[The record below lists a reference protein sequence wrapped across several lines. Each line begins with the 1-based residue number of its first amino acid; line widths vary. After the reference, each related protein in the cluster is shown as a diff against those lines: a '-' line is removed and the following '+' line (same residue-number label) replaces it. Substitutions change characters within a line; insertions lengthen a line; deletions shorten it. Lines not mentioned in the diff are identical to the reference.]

1 MADAILTL
9 NAGSSSLK
17 FALFDIADIRRLD
30 LSVQGQVEGLET
42 APHFRA
48 TDVFG
53 KILAERRW
61 PDGTRLTHEDCL
73 GQLLNWVE
81 GHLGADKLVAV
92 GHRIVHGG
100 MKFAAPVALDETVIS
115 ELDRLSPLAPL
126 HQPHNLSAVRAV
138 AKLRPSLP
146 QIGCFDT
153 AFHRTVAPVVRRFAL
168 PRDLEAA
175 GVERYGFHGL
185 SYEYI
190 AGRLVDVAPSLVGRR
205 VVAAHLGSGA
215 SLCALQSGKSVDTT
229 MGFTALDGLPMGT
242 RCGSLDPGVL
252 LYLLQERG
260 MDAAGI
266 EDLLYH
272 RSGLLGLSG
281 VSSDMR
287 VLLASPDPRATE
299 AIGVFVFRIAR
310 ELAALAATLRGLDG
324 VVFTAGIGE
333 HAPEIR
339 QRVCEHASWLGIV
352 LDQAANQA
360 NGPLI
365 SAPGSPVSVW
375 VIPTNEEAMIARH
388 TLDLIQ
394 GKQRNASLSSKT
406 ALSMPAKP
414 HVPRPAPSGG

>member
-17 FALFDIADIRRLD
+17 FALFEIGDFSRLD
-30 LSVQGQVEGLET
+30 LAINGQIESIET
-42 APHFRA
+42 SPHFQA
-48 TDVFG
+48 TDASG

-61 PDGTRLTHEDCL
+61 PDGARLTHEDFL
-73 GQLLNWVE
+73 AELLDWVE
-81 GHLGADKLVAV
+81 EHLGADRLAAV

-100 MKFAAPVALDETVIS
+100 AKFVAPAVLDGTVIA

-138 AKLRPSLP
+138 AKLRPGLA

-153 AFHRTVAPVVRRFAL
+153 AFHRTVAQVVSRFAL
-168 PRDLEAA
+168 PRDLEQA
-175 GVERYGFHGL
+175 GVQRYGFHGL

-190 AGRLVDVAPSLVGRR
+190 AGRLCDLAPALAGKR
-205 VVAAHLGSGA
+205 VIAAHLGNGA
-215 SLCALQSGKSVDTT
+215 SLCAMDSSKSVDTT

-260 MDAAGI
+260 MDAASI

-287 VLLASPDPRATE
+287 VLLASADPRAAE
-299 AIGVFVFRIAR
+299 AIDLFVFRIAR
-310 ELAALAATLRGLDG
+310 ELAALTATLRGLDG
-324 VVFTAGIGE
+324 IVFTAGIGE

-339 QRVCEHASWLGIV
+339 RLVCERASWLGIV
-352 LDQAANQA
+352 LDHEANRA
-360 NGPLI
+360 DRPLI
-365 SAPGSPVSVW
+365 SAADSRVAVW
-375 VIPTNEEAMIARH
+375 VVPTNEEAMIARH
-388 TLDLIQ
+388 TLDAVRE
-394 GKQRNASLSSKT
+394 K
-406 ALSMPAKP
+406 
-414 HVPRPAPSGG
+414 V